1 MSEFKQKIATLR
13 TKAGNAAS
21 YVKKYWS
28 KAPANRYLS
37 FKEAAAYCVG
47 GIGINAASMVPTYLT
62 LTYGMYIAAALG
74 LSNDMIM
81 WVGIAT
87 SIITILRSPLI
98 SYLVDNTNTK
108 YGKFRPYLIWMPIPC
123 MILIALLGWTPTIMQ
138 GADKLYITIVYAI
151 LFNLMQ
157 FFMQLYTLA
166 FTSIMQVISPSP
178 EERTVIMSVG
188 TTVFSLGPSIINAF
202 FPLLANLLFT
212 IKGGGGFDENG
223 ELQDLMGIN
232 TLGPYKWI
240 MPVMSLIFFA
250 LGYITA
256 FGVKERMVLP
266 HQEKMHVPFFRGIA
280 DTLKN
285 KYIMLANAS
294 GILGS
299 FRVII
304 YTYINWVCTYM
315 IISEWSQTIASTI
328 IPMAYTPGLLLA
340 PILIQ
345 KFGKKNLI
353 VVSNFAC
360 AFFTAVML
368 GMTFIGGG
376 NKTVVGWSMFVLSFF
391 LTLVNSVQVVTNYS
405 LTAQQYDYQQ
415 LRTGKR
421 MEGFVSQFGSVV
433 NTLAGM
439 GFAFITPA
447 INRHYGYVDDV
458 SVLYNAN
465 VIIPILRMYCVLG
478 IASGVLGA
486 IPMFFW
492 DMTEKKHREIMETLK
507 VRASVQDG
515 VIDEATGK
523 ELEEQLLG
531 GDEFAWKNYMQENG
545 ISDAIKQAE
554 ESRQEQSQPECSEDA
569 ES

>member
-1 MSEFKQKIATLR
+1 MGNFKQKASALGGKI
-13 TKAGNAAS
+13 GAAAD

-62 LTYGMYIAAALG
+62 LTYGMYVAAALG

-81 WVGIAT
+81 WVGIVT

-123 MILIALLGWTPTIMQ
+123 TILIALMGWTPSLMA
-138 GADKLYITIVYAI
+138 GADKLYIVIVYAI

-188 TTVFSLGPSIINAF
+188 TTVFSLGPSIINAL
-202 FPLLANLLFT
+202 FPLLANLMFT
-212 IKGGGGFDENG
+212 VEGGGGLNEEG
-223 ELQDLMGIN
+223 VAQDLLGIN
-232 TLGPYKWI
+232 TMGPYEWI
-240 MPVMSLIFFA
+240 LPIMTVVFFA
-250 LGYITA
+250 MGYLTA

-266 HQEKMHVPFFRGIA
+266 RKKKMHVPFFKGIA
-280 DTLKN
+280 DTFKN

-315 IISEWSQTIASTI
+315 IISKWSQTIALTI
-328 IPMAYTPGLLLA
+328 IPMAYTPGMLLS
-340 PILIQ
+340 PILIK

-353 VVSNFAC
+353 LFSNFAC

-368 GMTFIGGG
+368 GMTYVGGG
-376 NKTVVGWSMFVLSFF
+376 DKIIVGWSMFILSFM
-391 LTLVNSVQVVTNYS
+391 LTLANSVQVVTNYS

-415 LRTGKR
+415 FKTGER
-421 MEGFVSQFGSVV
+421 MEGFLSQFGLVAT
-433 NTLAGM
+433 TLAGM

-447 INRHYGYVDDV
+447 INKHYGYVDDT

-478 IASGVLGA
+478 ISSGILGA

-492 DMTEKKHREIMETLK
+492 DMTEKKHREIMEVLK

-515 VIDEATGK
+515 VISEEIGG
-523 ELEEQLLG
+523 ELEEKLLG
-531 GDEFAWKNYMQENG
+531 GDEFAWKNYMEEHG
-545 ISDAIKQAE
+545 IEDSIKKREAE
-554 ESRQEQSQPECSEDA
+554 EAAQIHTCDDAPSE
-569 ES
+569 S